1 MKIGESTPHEEVEVK
16 GAHLEEDDKSFM
28 SINDFLN
35 VEDGYQHHFDLDS
48 SV

>member
-1 MKIGESTPHEEVEVK
+1 VGSNTPVEEVVEPK
-16 GAHLEEDDKSFM
+16 QMNMDEDDKSFM

>member
-1 MKIGESTPHEEVEVK
+1 MGPNTPVEEAVEPK
-16 GAHLEEDDKSFM
+16 QMNMDEDDKSFM